1 MTRFVQDTIA
11 PSFYGI
17 KAREH
22 ETDSANTL
30 KTLPLLQI
38 DDRKR
43 HREVD
48 SITRG
53 SYVKF
58 AL

>member
-17 KAREH
+17 KAEH
-22 ETDSANTL
+22 EIDSANTL